1 MRYYSS
7 GEKLN
12 MRREIYR
19 EQHQSYIEKAREDE
33 ILKEQEE
40 ERALNIYSSR
50 SKRLKEEAKMGE
62 AKLATQSILL
72 SECIDMVFENSF
84 EVPPA
89 EKVRKR
95 FINKM
100 IKEAGVENLLST
112 YKTKTLLLS
121 EFTRLVDKYTGM
133 IMESAEKDQD
143 GEIILDIDNKVNQ
156 MLDEIDKDEIS
167 RCSEAIRERVSSAFA
182 DFVRDNST
190 DKAKIEAILSKAQE
204 NINTTTNE
212 SMIEE
217 YNRQV
222 KVSINNVKTRR
233 PKSIFE
239 SMVAGI
245 NKAAIKDAV
254 LNESFTSDKQKAME
268 IVVESAKSMYTFL
281 EMVNTLKLQN
291 VDKEYIENV
300 LNQIEA

>member
-1 MRYYSS
+1 MKYYSS

-12 MRREIYR
+12 MRREIYK
-19 EQHQSYIEKAREDE
+19 EQEQSYIAKSREAE
-33 ILKEQEE
+33 ILREQEE
-40 ERALNIYSSR
+40 ERALNIYSSKANR
-50 SKRLKEEAKMGE
+50 FKQEAKLGQ

-72 SECIDMVFENSF
+72 SECIDVVFENSF
-84 EVPPA
+84 EVAPP

-100 IKEAGVENLLST
+100 IKEAGVENLLLE

-121 EFTRLVDKYTGM
+121 EFTRLVNKYTDI
-133 IMESAEKDQD
+133 IMESAVKSDD
-143 GEIILDIDNKVNQ
+143 GEIQLDIDARANE
-156 MLDEIDKDEIS
+156 MIDEIDKDEIV
-167 RCSEAIRERVSSAFA
+167 RCSEAIRARVANAYSE
-182 DFVRDNST
+182 FVKDNST
-190 DKAKIEAILSKAQE
+190 DKAKIDAILDKAQE

-239 SMVAGI
+239 SMVAGV
-245 NKAAIKDAV
+245 NKVAIKDAV
-254 LNESFTSDKQKAME
+254 LNESFVSDKQKAME
-268 IVVESAKSMYTFL
+268 TVVESAKSMYTFL
-281 EMVNTLKLQN
+281 EMVNTLQLQDVN
-291 VDKEYIENV
+291 KQYIENV
-300 LNQIEA
+300 LSQIEA